1 MCAPLVTSTHRA
13 AWTDGKIKNVPPV
26 AWLCDQF
33 SRKQVQPFKG
43 VTVDGHVVP
52 DLYQRVTDPQLA
64 APTQAMK
71 DAAEAVI
78 ALLSDD
84 QRKAT
89 LFDFGADEQ
98 RIWTNP
104 ELYMCVTFPR
114 SH

>member
-1 MCAPLVTSTHRA
+1 MRSLLDASTDRA